1 MVYRIEFKKS
11 AIKELQALPGRAKRK
26 ISTEIAKLA
35 EDPFITGSRP
45 LKGIFKNK
53 RRIAVGNYRVIY
65 EVFKKRLVIHIVRV
79 RHRKDVYRK

>member
-1 MVYRIEFKKS
+1 MAYRIEFKKS
-11 AIKELQALPGRAKRK
+11 AIKELQALPAQAKRK
-26 ISTEIAKLA
+26 IFAKIDKLA
-35 EDPFITGSRP
+35 ENPFITGSKL
-45 LKGIFKNK
+45 LKGVFKNK